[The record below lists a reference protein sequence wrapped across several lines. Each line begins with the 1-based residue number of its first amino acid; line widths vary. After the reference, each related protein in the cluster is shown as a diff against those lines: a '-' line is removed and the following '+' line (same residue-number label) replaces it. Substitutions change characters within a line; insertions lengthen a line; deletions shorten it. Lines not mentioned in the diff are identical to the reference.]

1 MCIRVGVAQLPE
13 VVLGQV
19 CAFESVFE
27 SGATRLEVKFLL
39 QVTLMYHVYLC
50 TGTAV
55 RVHVHYSTCT

>member
-19 CAFESVFE
+19 LCAFESVFE

-39 QVTLMYHVYLC
+39 H
-50 TGTAV
+50 
-55 RVHVHYSTCT
+55 VHVQVHMYLYRYR